1 MKQYIFLLFSL
12 FLAACAE
19 KDISGVDGPTGPNS
33 GLRLSVR
40 LSSGVAT
47 RALGTP
53 SPRARKRNASIASPS
68 SSTPPKTASR
78 STRPSPT
85 T

>member
-47 RALGTP
+47 RALGDP
-53 SPRARKRNASIASPS
+53 FASGKEEKLPAMRWEKRFRILPLS
-68 SSTPPKTASR
+68 
-78 STRPSPT
+78 
-85 T
+85 